1 MASEI
6 AQIDDRCVMSRRS
19 SSVVPGPGSRSAKTI
34 ALERQLLAR
43 LGLSGAA
50 SAADIESAHDELVQF
65 LEGAPHDLHS
75 WADAQ
80 IAAADEA
87 YALLSDPAADLAAVA
102 SPEDAEDEPED
113 ALRPAP
119 ERALARLRGT
129 RTAQR
134 PRLGALGRVLLA
146 AAGVVAAVTVGYAV
160 YASGAPGDV
169 PGINGTPAPE
179 SSQAAIDT
187 ARVSELM
194 AAIQA
199 DPTDT
204 ASLQELGD
212 IYFTAGDYGVAADWE
227 NRVLAIEPN
236 DVTAHLALGAA
247 QYNLG
252 DTVSAEQNWRA
263 VVAIDPANVEA
274 HYDLGFLYYS
284 AQPQNVAQAVAE
296 WQQVMALAPDSQ
308 IAQTISTHLA
318 TLEASLASAAPPA
331 GSSPSSPSGSP
342 SAEPSP
348 STVPSP
354 SGSLP
359 PTTSP
364 AP

>member
-1 MASEI
+1 
-6 AQIDDRCVMSRRS
+6 MSRRA
-19 SSVVPGPGSRSAKTI
+19 SSVTSGPRSRSAKAT

-43 LGLSGAA
+43 LGLGGAA
-50 SAADIESAHDELVQF
+50 SATDIENAHDELVQF
-65 LEGAPHDLHS
+65 LESAPHDLRA
-75 WADAQ
+75 WASAQ

-87 YALLSDPAADLAAVA
+87 YALLSDPAADLAAVTPA
-102 SPEDAEDEPED
+102 EDMAEAPEDRPVPAATRPE
-113 ALRPAP
+113 
-119 ERALARLRGT
+119 ARSRGIWAT
-129 RTAQR
+129 QP

-146 AAGVVAAVTVGYAV
+146 AAGVVAAVTVGYV
-160 YASGAPGDV
+160 VWASGAPGSV

-227 NRVLAIEPN
+227 NRILAIDPN

-263 VVAIDPANVEA
+263 VLAIDPQNVEA

-284 AQPQNVAQAVAE
+284 AQPQDVEQAVAE

-308 IAQTISTHLA
+308 IAQTISAHLS
-318 TLEASLASAAPPA
+318 TLEASLKSAAPSA
-331 GSSPSSPSGSP
+331 GSSVSPASVAPSVAP
-342 SAEPSP
+342 SAS
-348 STVPSP
+348 VPAT
-354 SGSLP
+354 GSLQP
-359 PTTSP
+359 SAASP